1 MTFNIAALY
10 TQIAAKKVSI
20 KTLHIGMHLK
30 YLPCVYGASKVCGF
44 MVYIDWECPDFNPSF
59 E

>member
-44 MVYIDWECPDFNPSF
+44 MVYIDWECPDI
-59 E
+59 